1 MLKNYILTAWKVFLR
16 RKFFT
21 FINLFGISL
30 TLSVIMVVSTIVE
43 NYLYPS
49 GPEQTSGN
57 YRVVERLT
65 LSTEGHS
72 NTYGGR
78 LGYKFIKDNI
88 FRLNSPELVS
98 INTGSFSI
106 SLFHKDKKHEK
117 QFRRTDANYWS
128 ILKFNFISG
137 RNYTQEE
144 VENGLF
150 VAVVS
155 SDVEQSLFE
164 NESAIGQFITVNSQR
179 FQVIGVVEN
188 VSAVERN
195 AAADVWVPFT
205 TTPST
210 EYKQQNMGSWEAI
223 LYHSDSSMLSEI
235 HKEYVNLLKN
245 DLILEHS
252 DGMTLAY
259 SGAFSKL
266 ENVARGGF
274 GDEYSYD
281 SNVEV
286 LIALMTVSIVAFMLL
301 PSINMINLNVSRI
314 LERSSEIG
322 VRKAFG
328 ASASQLVLQFIVESI
343 LITLAGG
350 VFGVVLSF
358 FLLDI
363 VEQSGLIPYA
373 EFSFNLRIFL
383 WGLLMVLLF
392 GLISGVYPA
401 MKMSRLNPV
410 AALKGGA

>member
-1 MLKNYILTAWKVFLR
+1 
-16 RKFFT
+16 
-21 FINLFGISL
+21 
-30 TLSVIMVVSTIVE
+30 
-43 NYLYPS
+43 
-49 GPEQTSGN
+49 
-57 YRVVERLT
+57 
-65 LSTEGHS
+65 
-72 NTYGGR
+72 
-78 LGYKFIKDNI
+78 
-88 FRLNSPELVS
+88 
-98 INTGSFSI
+98 
-106 SLFHKDKKHEK
+106 
-117 QFRRTDANYWS
+117 
-128 ILKFNFISG
+128 
-137 RNYTQEE
+137 
-144 VENGLF
+144 
-150 VAVVS
+150 
-155 SDVEQSLFE
+155 
-164 NESAIGQFITVNSQR
+164 
-179 FQVIGVVEN
+179 
-188 VSAVERN
+188 
-195 AAADVWVPFT
+195 
-205 TTPST
+205 
-210 EYKQQNMGSWEAI
+210 
-223 LYHSDSSMLSEI
+223 MLSEI

-350 VFGVVLSF
+350 FFGVVLSF